1 MGLEIE
7 RKYLVKNDSWR
18 GLGTPVSLRQG
29 YLCLDPKRV
38 VRVRA
43 AGNKGTITIKGK
55 TQSLARTEFNIPIS
69 REDADAMLDSLALRP
84 LIEKNRT
91 CIPFAGHII
100 EVDEFFG
107 ENAGLIVAEIELESE
122 TEHVDLPE
130 WIGQEVT
137 GDPRYLN
144 ANLIRNP
151 YSAWKQRG

>member
-7 RKYLVKNDSWR
+7 RKYLVKNDKWR
-18 GLGTPVSLRQG
+18 TLGTPVSLRQG
-29 YLCLDPKRV
+29 YLCLDPDRV

-43 AGNKGTITIKGK
+43 TENKGTITIKGK
-55 TQSLARTEFNIPIS
+55 SKNLARPEFNIPIS
-69 REDADAMLDSLALRP
+69 KEDADAMLDNLALKP
-84 LIEKNRT
+84 LIEKKRT

-100 EVDEFFG
+100 EVDEFLG
-107 ENAGLIVAEIELESE
+107 ENLGLIIAEIELENE

-144 ANLIRNP
+144 ANLILNP
-151 YSAWKQRG
+151 YSTWKKHG